1 MALQFVLGPSGA
13 GKSHFIYEKIIKE
26 SWNIRNRNTW

>member
-26 SWNIRNRNTW
+26 SLEHPRRNIW